1 MSEVLYYIWGWLS
14 ADILQ
19 AVAVK
24 GSEAEL
30 RSN

>member
-1 MSEVLYYIWGWLS
+1 LYYNWGWLS